1 MTHTTKAQDLL
12 KSLIGQD
19 LSEYHI
25 MSVSEVYQ
33 VEERGIKTGTLGFFK
48 NPDIAK
54 AFANQKDTDRFRT
67 SEILVLS
74 NGTQGVTLGT
84 AEIVTFFDDEE
95 ETQKIK
101 EKAIAKLSPEERKI
115 LGL

>member
-1 MTHTTKAQDLL
+1 MSRTTEAQDLL

-25 MSVSEVYQ
+25 MSMSEVYQ
-33 VEERGIKTGTLGFFK
+33 VDEKGIKTGTLGFFK

-54 AFANQKDTDRFRT
+54 AFANQKGTNYFRT

-74 NGTQGVTLGT
+74 NDTQGVTLDA